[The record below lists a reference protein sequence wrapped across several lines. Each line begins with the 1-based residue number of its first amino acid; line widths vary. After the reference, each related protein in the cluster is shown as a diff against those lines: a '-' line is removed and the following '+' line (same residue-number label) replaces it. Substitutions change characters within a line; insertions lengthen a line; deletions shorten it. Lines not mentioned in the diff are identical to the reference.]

1 MLAVTETLRMAMIG
15 LEDLQG
21 DDHERRLPGLRN
33 AVVYGHATTQTLQGL
48 RSVDATFDAWYVP
61 IRENMRADALMRFF
75 WDLRS
80 EILKKGTLSGLVQE
94 RRFES
99 PNEGGILSNAP
110 PNAIGIALPDETGRP
125 GWLIE
130 GPDGT
135 QTVQRA
141 DWDSGTTVTHLF
153 EFVNAPTTHQDRE
166 LFDRSVVT
174 ITTLYLGYLRRIVDD
189 ARTRFTDDAPASQLP
204 PPAP

>member
-1 MLAVTETLRMAMIG
+1 MLAVTETLRMAMMG
-15 LEDLQG
+15 LTDLQS

-33 AVVYGHATTQTLQGL
+33 AIVYGHATTQTLQGL
-48 RSVDATFDAWYVP
+48 RSAVPTFDTWYEP
-61 IRENMRADALMRFF
+61 IREDMRADQLMRFF

-80 EILKKGTLSGLVQE
+80 EILKEGALSGLVQE
-94 RRFES
+94 RKFES
-99 PNEGGILSNAP
+99 TTGGGILSNAP

-125 GWLIE
+125 GWLVE
-130 GPDGT
+130 DQDGN

-153 EFVNAPTTHQDRE
+153 EFVNAPTTHQGSA
-166 LFDRSVVT
+166 LPDRSVVT
-174 ITTLYLGYLRRIVDD
+174 LTTLYLDYLRRIIDD
-189 ARTRFTDDAPASQLP
+189 ARARFGENAPAQQSP